1 LRSAIAALALLAA
14 ASPTPP
20 ARAQVPPAPATPA
33 AAPSTAAPSTAD
45 MAKARALFDAGARAF
60 EAGDY
65 EAAIQ
70 AFEQAHRVVPRHNLV
85 FSIAQAHRRQY
96 HATGNAENLRA
107 AVEHYR
113 RYLDAVPSG
122 GKRPDAVKAL
132 EELDAAFRALPGEGE
147 GQALASDKTRIWIN
161 SRTPGA
167 VFSIDGGASMPVGR
181 SVEVKPGAHTVRF
194 SAPGHLDEQ
203 VEVTAVAGE
212 LVPETLDLRARPA
225 RLAVR
230 ADPGTSVYVDGRF
243 VGEVPLPDAL
253 SLTPGRH
260 DVSLSLAG
268 HRGQAAGIAIAGG
281 ESKAIEVDLE
291 TTGQRDV
298 SYGFLAA
305 GGAFLAASAVFFTV
319 AGVRHGDARDLYQR
333 HLSEGLSTTEVAEY
347 EGIGAQRD
355 RFALAASATGIVGV
369 VVGLAGMG
377 LYVFDDAPPIAPPR
391 DADADRPGG
400 PSLVPS
406 LDVSSRGAAATLGG
420 TF

>member
-1 LRSAIAALALLAA
+1 MASAAP
-14 ASPTPP
+14 SVS
-20 ARAQVPPAPATPA
+20 AQVPAAQAPAAPPSPA
-33 AAPSTAAPSTAD
+33 E
-45 MAKARALFDAGARAF
+45 MAKARALFDAGARSF

-70 AFEQAHRVVPRHNLV
+70 AFQQAHRVVPRDNLV

-113 RYLDAVPSG
+113 RYLAAVSSG

-132 EELDAAFRALPGEGE
+132 EELDAAARALPGGEGE
-147 GQALASDKTRIWIN
+147 EAAPTGGKTRVWVN

-167 VFSIDGGASMPVGR
+167 TFTIDGGEPMPVGR
-181 SVEVKPGAHTVRF
+181 SVEVAPGEHVVRF
-194 SAPGHLDEQ
+194 TAPGHLDE
-203 VEVTAVAGE
+203 EIKVTAVAGE

-225 RLAVR
+225 RLVVR
-230 ADPGTSVYVDGRF
+230 ADDGAAVYVDGRF
-243 VGEVPLPDAL
+243 VGEAPLPEPLAV
-253 SLTPGRH
+253 TPGRH
-260 DVSLSLAG
+260 AVSLSLAG
-268 HRGQAAGIAIAGG
+268 HRSEATELSIAGG
-281 ESKAIEVDLE
+281 ETRAIEADMV

-305 GGAFLAASAVFFTV
+305 GGAFLTASAVFFTI

-333 HLSEGLSTTEVAEY
+333 HLAEGLTVDEVADY

-355 RFALAASATGIVGV
+355 RFALAASATGVVGI

-377 LYVFDDAPPIAPPR
+377 LYVFDEAPPVAPPR
-391 DADADRPGG
+391 DGAEPATPG

-406 LDVSSRGAAATLGG
+406 LDVSVSGAAATVVGR
-420 TF
+420 F